1 MAEQNNT
8 PVLSVNSGV
17 MNIDVNDNGE
27 VIGQIRFNPA
37 DFDIIKRYE
46 EVVETMNS
54 YTMPDNPTEQDLFQ
68 LSDKVKELTDKLLG
82 YPVSDVLFGR
92 TNPCSPIA
100 NGDLFFEN
108 VWEGIAALIEST
120 MNKRIDKKIKK
131 IKAATAKYHK

>member
-27 VIGQIRFNPA
+27 VIGQIRFNPS
-37 DFDIIKRYE
+37 DIDIIRRYE
-46 EVVETMNS
+46 KVVDIMNG
-54 YTMPDNPTEQDLFQ
+54 YTMPENPTDQELLDFT
-68 LSDKVKELTDKLLG
+68 DKVKELTDELLG

-92 TNPCSPIA
+92 TNPYTP
-100 NGDLFFEN
+100 NGKGELFFEN
-108 VWEGIAALIEST
+108 VWNGLKILIETT
-120 MNKRIDKKIKK
+120 MNQRVEKSLKK

>member
-46 EVVETMNS
+46 SVVDAINNYDISE
-54 YTMPDNPTEQDLFQ
+54 NPTDEEMFKFTDT
-68 LSDKVKELTDKLLG
+68 VKELTDKLLG

-92 TNPCSPIA
+92 TNPCTP
-100 NGDLFFEN
+100 NGQGEFFFEN
-108 VWEGIAALIEST
+108 VWNGLKVLIETT
-120 MNKRIDKKIKK
+120 MNQRVGKKLKK

>member
-46 EVVETMNS
+46 EVVDEMND
-54 YTMPDNPTEQDLFQ
+54 YTIPENPTEKELLDFTY
-68 LSDKVKELTDKLLG
+68 KVKELTDKLLG

-92 TNPCSPIA
+92 TNPYTP
-100 NGDLFFEN
+100 NGKGELFFEN
-108 VWEGIAALIEST
+108 VWDGLKALIETT
-120 MNKRIDKKIKK
+120 MNQRIEKKLKK

>member
-46 EVVETMNS
+46 SVVDAINNYDISE
-54 YTMPDNPTEQDLFQ
+54 NPTDEEMFKFTDT
-68 LSDKVKELTDKLLG
+68 VKELTDKLLG

-92 TNPCSPIA
+92 TNPCTP
-100 NGDLFFEN
+100 NGKGELFFEN
-108 VWEGIAALIEST
+108 VWNGLKVLIETT
-120 MNKRIDKKIKK
+120 MNKRVEKSLKK